1 MDSSFT
7 PIEQMLKF
15 RASRHEEVRSTPVA
29 VSTAR
34 EISLAPVNKLI
45 DDIVKANA
53 G

>member
-1 MDSSFT
+1 
-7 PIEQMLKF
+7 
-15 RASRHEEVRSTPVA
+15 
-29 VSTAR
+29 

>member
-1 MDSSFT
+1 DG
-7 PIEQMLKF
+7 QVLANK
-15 RASRHEEVRSTPVA
+15 VRSTPVA

>member
-1 MDSSFT
+1 MSVNTTNRDG
-7 PIEQMLKF
+7 QVLANK
-15 RASRHEEVRSTPVA
+15 VRSTPVA

-34 EISLAPVNKLI
+34 EISLAPVKPI

>member
-1 MDSSFT
+1 
-7 PIEQMLKF
+7 
-15 RASRHEEVRSTPVA
+15 
-29 VSTAR
+29 R

>member
-1 MDSSFT
+1 
-7 PIEQMLKF
+7 
-15 RASRHEEVRSTPVA
+15 
-29 VSTAR
+29 AR